1 MSEWD
6 EFPERIRRRRKHFP
20 FYDNWFRNIDEMMEE
35 IFKDMQ
41 KSIPNNLIK
50 EEKLPDG
57 SKVRRVGPVI
67 YGYSVSLGP
76 DGKPIIREFGNVKP
90 SMKSEAFGG
99 RRPGLE
105 VKAEREP
112 LVDTIEEDETIKVV
126 AEVPGV
132 EKDEIDLD
140 CTEKTLTISVDS
152 ATKKYYKNVEL
163 PSDVD
168 PTSAQASYRNG
179 VLEVALNK
187 TQPKTKGRRIEI
199 K

>member
-20 FYDNWFRNIDEMMEE
+20 FYDNWDRNIDEMMEE

-105 VKAEREP
+105 VKAER
-112 LVDTIEEDETIKVV
+112 
-126 AEVPGV
+126 
-132 EKDEIDLD
+132 
-140 CTEKTLTISVDS
+140 
-152 ATKKYYKNVEL
+152 
-163 PSDVD
+163 
-168 PTSAQASYRNG
+168 
-179 VLEVALNK
+179 
-187 TQPKTKGRRIEI
+187 
-199 K
+199 

>member
-1 MSEWD
+1 MSEWS
-6 EFPERIRRRRKHFP
+6 EFPERIRRSRKRFP

-57 SKVRRVGPVI
+57 STVRRVGPVI

-99 RRPGLE
+99 RRPSLE

-140 CTEKTLTISVDS
+140 CTEKTITISVDS
-152 ATKKYYKNVEL
+152 ATKKYYKTVEL

-179 VLEVALNK
+179 VLEVTLNK
-187 TQPKTKGRRIEI
+187 TKPKTKGRRIEI

>member
-132 EKDEIDLD
+132 EKDDIDLD

-152 ATKKYYKNVEL
+152 ATKKYYKDIEF

-179 VLEVALNK
+179 VLEVTLNK
-187 TQPKTKGRRIEI
+187 TKPKTKGRRIEI

>member
-140 CTEKTLTISVDS
+140 CTEETLTISVDS

-179 VLEVALNK
+179 VLEVTLNK
-187 TQPKTKGRRIEI
+187 TKPKTKGRRIEI